1 MSRQRTV
8 AVIGSGGAGLVAALA
23 AAKNGA
29 AVTVYEKH
37 ELCGGTTALSGG
49 NAWLPANQYLDDDS
63 PEAGLDYLRAL
74 GLGDSDDEL
83 LSVFVQSAR
92 EVAEWLEAETPLT
105 FVPIPYTDYHAE
117 FPGGRTQ
124 GGRTLEPQGLVPT
137 PRAAALLRDAPNV
150 TAPIVYSELAGGAI
164 DREALAQRVR
174 DGVVTLGRGLIAGLL
189 EACLEAGVVIKT
201 GVRVMELPSA
211 DSVIIATGGF
221 ERDPQLVKAFLRGP
235 VHAPVGAPT
244 AEGDGLR
251 MAMAA
256 GAMLGN
262 MSEAWWVPALS
273 VPGETIDGAPMHR
286 LMIGER
292 ARPGS
297 IIVDRTGRRFAD
309 EAQNYNDFGRT
320 FSNFEPTS
328 YSFNHVPAYLVFD
341 NAYRTGYRTGPMGRR
356 DPDPGWLHRGE
367 TLGGLA
373 ASIGVPAGA
382 LEATVSRFNEYAARD
397 EDPDFGRGSL
407 PYDRFI
413 GKLGPLG
420 QGPYF
425 ALELSPGCLGTKGG
439 PRTDSDGRVLAA
451 VTGEPIPGLFAV
463 GNAAASPFGM
473 AYPGA
478 GGTLGQAFVFGM
490 RAGIAAAKG

>member
-1 MSRQRTV
+1 MTSKLTV
-8 AVIGSGGAGLVAALA
+8 AVIGSGAAGLVAALA
-23 AAKNGA
+23 AAKSGA

-37 ELCGGTTALSGG
+37 DRCGGTTALSGG
-49 NAWLPANQYLDDDS
+49 NAWLPANHYLEDDS
-63 PEAGLDYLRAL
+63 PEAALAYLRAL
-74 GLGDSDDEL
+74 GLGDSDDEML
-83 LSVFVQSAR
+83 QVFVHTAR
-92 EVAEWLEAETPLT
+92 EVAEWLEAETSLK
-105 FVPIPYTDYHAE
+105 FVAIPYTDYHAE
-117 FPGGRTQ
+117 FPGGRIQ
-124 GGRTLEPQGLVPT
+124 GGRTLEPRGLVPT
-137 PRAAALLRDAPNV
+137 ARAAALLRDAPNV

-189 EACLEAGVVIKT
+189 EACLEAGVEIRT
-201 GVRVMELPSA
+201 GVRVRELPEA
-211 DSVIIATGGF
+211 DAVIIATGGF
-221 ERDPQLVKAFLRGP
+221 ERDPQLAKAFLRGL
-235 VHAPVGAPT
+235 VAAPVGAPS

-256 GAMLGN
+256 GALLGN
-262 MSEAWWVPALS
+262 MSEAWWVPALTI
-273 VPGETIDGAPMHR
+273 PGETIDGAPMHR

-297 IIVDRTGRRFAD
+297 IIVDRSGRRFAD

-328 YSFNHVPAYLVFD
+328 YSFKHLPAYLVFD
-341 NAYRTGYRTGPMGRR
+341 NTYRTSYRTGPMGRTDA
-356 DPDPGWLHRGE
+356 DPEWLHKGS
-367 TLGGLA
+367 TLAELA
-373 ASIGVPAGA
+373 ESIGVPADA
-382 LEATVSRFNEYAARD
+382 LEASVARFNSYAAKG

-420 QGPYF
+420 EGPYF
-425 ALELSPGCLGTKGG
+425 AIELRPGCLGTKGG
-439 PRTDSDGRVLAA
+439 PKTDADGRVLGAID
-451 VTGEPIPGLFAV
+451 GKPIPGLYAV

-490 RAGIAAAKG
+490 RAGRAAAKG

>member
-1 MSRQRTV
+1 MTTV
-8 AVIGSGGAGLVAALA
+8 AVIGSGAAGLVAALA

-29 AVTVYEKH
+29 TVTVYERD

-49 NAWLPANQYLDDDS
+49 NAWLPANHHLPDDT
-63 PEAGLDYLRAL
+63 PEAGLAYLRSL

-83 LSVFVQSAR
+83 LQVFVHAAR
-92 EVAEWLEAETPLT
+92 ETAEWLEAETSLR
-105 FVPIPYTDYHAE
+105 FVAVPYTDYHAE
-117 FPGGRTQ
+117 FPGGRPQ
-124 GGRTLEPQGLVPT
+124 GGRTLEPQGIIPT
-137 PRAAALLRDAPNV
+137 PRAKALLRDAPNV
-150 TAPIVYSELAGGAI
+150 TAPIVYAELAGGGI
-164 DREALAQRVR
+164 DREALAQRIR

-189 EACLEAGVVIKT
+189 EACFEAGVEIRT
-201 GVRVMELPSA
+201 GVRVRELPEA
-211 DSVIIATGGF
+211 DAVIIATGGF

-235 VHAPVGAPT
+235 VLAPVGAPS

-262 MSEAWWVPALS
+262 MSEAWWVPALTI
-273 VPGETIDGAPMHR
+273 PGETIDGAPMHR

-297 IIVDRTGRRFAD
+297 IIVDRTGKRFAD

-320 FSNFEPTS
+320 FSNFEPTT
-328 YSFNHVPAYLVFD
+328 YSFKHIPAYLVFD
-341 NAYRTGYRTGPMGRR
+341 KAYRTGYRTGPMGRR
-356 DPDPGWLHRGE
+356 DPDPDWLHRGE
-367 TLGGLA
+367 TLAELA
-373 ASIGVPAGA
+373 GSIDVPADA
-382 LEATVSRFNEYAARD
+382 LEASVARFNEFAAQG

-413 GKLGPLG
+413 GQLGPLG
-420 QGPYF
+420 EGPYF
-425 ALELSPGCLGTKGG
+425 ALELRPGCLGTKGG
-439 PRTDSDGRVLAA
+439 PRTDSEGRVLAA

-473 AYPGA
+473 AYPGG
-478 GGTLGQAFVFGM
+478 GGTLGQAFVFGL